1 MGSNCS
7 NNRIRPRGILAA
19 GWIVLIQLLVCG
31 ALVAADLEPHAGE
44 IPIPLQIQIFLKI
57 VTYDRS
63 FDSTASSPYEVG
75 IVMRNDD
82 SRECDRSFRQV
93 EAALAG
99 KTIFGRP
106 LAPIKMLLKN
116 GVLSEAGRTP
126 GMLVLVGDWRKD
138 GEIVGRYAKEHQLV
152 TFGSNLLLLNSGI
165 VVVMTLEGER
175 PVIHLNLNTARTVG
189 ADFHANFLKH
199 CRVIR

>member
-1 MGSNCS
+1 M
-7 NNRIRPRGILAA
+7 
-19 GWIVLIQLLVCG
+19 QLLVCG
-31 ALVAADLEPHAGE
+31 SLVAASRESPAAE

-63 FDSTASSPYEVG
+63 FDSTASTPYEVG

-82 SRECDRSFRQV
+82 SSECDRSFKQV
-93 EAALAG
+93 EEALAG

-116 GVLSEAGRTP
+116 GVLSETGRTP

-138 GEIVGRYAKEHQLV
+138 GEIVGRYAKEHQVV
-152 TFGSNLLLLNSGI
+152 TFGSNPLLLNSGI

>member
-1 MGSNCS
+1 MASICRK
-7 NNRIRPRGILAA
+7 NRIGPPSRLSA
-19 GWIVLIQLLVCG
+19 GRIVLILLLLCG
-31 ALVAADLEPHAGE
+31 QAGAADRASSVGE

-75 IVMRNDD
+75 IVMRSDVTND
-82 SRECDRSFRQV
+82 CDRSFRQV
-93 EAALAG
+93 EEALSG

-106 LAPIKMLLKN
+106 LVAMKILMKN
-116 GVLSEAGRTP
+116 GELPDIARIP

-138 GEIVGRYAKEHQLV
+138 GEIVARYANKHRLV
-152 TFGSNLLLLNSGI
+152 TFGSDLLLLNSGI
-165 VVVMTLEGER
+165 VVVMTMEGDR

>member
-1 MGSNCS
+1 MGSICS
-7 NNRIRPRGILAA
+7 NNRIGSRSILRA
-19 GWIVLIQLLVCG
+19 GWIVLIHLLICG
-31 ALVAADLEPHAGE
+31 SLFAADREPATGE
-44 IPIPLQIQIFLKI
+44 IPIPLQIQVFLKI

-63 FDSTASSPYEVG
+63 FDGLASAPYGVG
-75 IVMRNDD
+75 IVMRNDATND
-82 SRECDRSFRQV
+82 CDRSFRQV
-93 EAALAG
+93 EEALYG

-106 LAPIKMLLKN
+106 LAPMKILLKN
-116 GVLSEAGRTP
+116 GVLPEIKNVP

-138 GEIVGRYAKEHQLV
+138 GEIIAAYAKKHHLV

-165 VVVMTLEGER
+165 VVVMTMEGSR

>member
-1 MGSNCS
+1 MGGNCW
-7 NNRIRPRGILAA
+7 NNRIGPRCILLA
-19 GWIVLIQLLVCG
+19 GCVVLIHLLLCSSLG
-31 ALVAADLEPHAGE
+31 AADRALPAGE

-75 IVMRNDD
+75 IVMRNDGD
-82 SRECDRSFRQV
+82 SNCERSFKQV
-93 EAALAG
+93 EEALAG

-106 LAPIKMLLKN
+106 LVPMKI
-116 GVLSEAGRTP
+116 VLSNGELPDIPRIP

-138 GEIVGRYAKEHQLV
+138 GEVVAGYAKEHRLV
-152 TFGSNLLLLNSGI
+152 TFGSNMLLLNSGI
-165 VVVMTLEGER
+165 VVVMTMEGNR
-175 PVIHLNLNTARTVG
+175 PVIHLNLNMARSVG

>member
-1 MGSNCS
+1 MGSICRK
-7 NNRIRPRGILAA
+7 NRIGPSGILRA
-19 GWIVLIQLLVCG
+19 GWIVLIHLLACG
-31 ALVAADLEPHAGE
+31 SLMAADREPHAGE

-63 FDSTASSPYEVG
+63 FDSSASAPYDVG
-75 IVMRNDD
+75 IVMRNDVSND
-82 SRECDRSFRQV
+82 CDRSFRQV
-93 EAALAG
+93 EEALSG

-106 LAPIKMLLKN
+106 LAPMKILLKN
-116 GVLSEAGRTP
+116 GVLPEIAKVP

-138 GEIVGRYAKEHQLV
+138 GEIVAGYAKRHRLV
-152 TFGSNLLLLNSGI
+152 TFGSNLPLLNSGI
-165 VVVMTLEGER
+165 VVVMTMEGNR